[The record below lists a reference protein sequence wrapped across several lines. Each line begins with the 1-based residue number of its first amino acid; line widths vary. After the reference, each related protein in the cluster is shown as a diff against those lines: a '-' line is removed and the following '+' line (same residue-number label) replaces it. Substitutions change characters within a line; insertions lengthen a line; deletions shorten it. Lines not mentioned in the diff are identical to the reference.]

1 MELNK
6 DLNSIKDGQKLL
18 SGIQPSGRLHIG
30 NYLGALKNFV
40 ELQNSG
46 QYQCLFFIADLHSLT
61 EDFDPTQ
68 KKQQV
73 LDLLASYLAVGLSP
87 STGSGQAKK
96 SLIYIQSHVPA
107 NSELAWI
114 LSTIAPFGE
123 LGRMTQFKDKSERQ
137 QENINVGLFTY
148 PTLMAADIILYGT
161 NFVPVG
167 DDQLQH
173 LELTRTLARKFNS
186 KFGETFVE
194 PQALL
199 TKTPRVMS
207 LQDPQKKMSKSQP
220 DGCLFIDDY
229 PEEIERKI
237 ISAVTDS
244 GSEIKYD
251 RENKAGIS
259 NLLEIYSS
267 LSGQEIPNLEQEF
280 AGKKYSQFKKS
291 LAKLV
296 KKYFSSFRRKK
307 EKLLTKPEKLEKIA
321 LRGAKEANKI
331 ASEKIKEVKS
341 KLGLL

>member
-1 MELNK
+1 MEFI
-6 DLNSIKDGQKLL
+6 NSKKLL

-40 ELQNSG
+40 DLQNSG

-61 EDFDPTQ
+61 EDFDPAQ

-73 LDLLASYLAVGLSP
+73 LDLLASYLAAGLD
-87 STGSGQAKK
+87 AKK
-96 SLIYIQSHVPA
+96 SLLFIQSHVPA
-107 NSELAWI
+107 HSELAWI
-114 LSTIAPFGE
+114 LSTITPFGE
-123 LGRMTQFKDKSERQ
+123 LGRMTQFKDKSEQQ

-148 PTLMAADIILYGT
+148 PILMAADIILYDT
-161 NFVPVG
+161 KFVPVG
-167 DDQLQH
+167 EDQIQH
-173 LELTRTLARKFNS
+173 LELTRTLVRRFNN

-207 LQDPQKKMSKSQP
+207 LQDPTRKMSKSQP
-220 DGCLFIDDY
+220 EGCLFIDDA

-237 ISAVTDS
+237 MSAVTDS
-244 GSEIKYD
+244 GLEIKYD

-267 LSGQEIPNLEQEF
+267 LSGQEISIIEQEF
-280 AGKKYSQFKKS
+280 NNKKYSQFKKS

-296 KKYFSSFRRKK
+296 KKYFAPFQRKK

-331 ASEKIKEVKS
+331 ANEKIKLVKS